1 MVYRNSKMKLPFKL
15 YHKTSECMCKTLAWF
30 ALWKGFPK
38 GLNKLKPMKRNKN
51 QNRRVQNELKQS
63 LEKQYLSGKPFCH
76 VDILNQNIENQR
88 TSQKSETKSLVLI
101 IF

>member
-1 MVYRNSKMKLPFKL
+1 
-15 YHKTSECMCKTLAWF
+15 
-30 ALWKGFPK
+30 
-38 GLNKLKPMKRNKN
+38 MKRNKN

-88 TSQKSETKSLVLI
+88 TSQKSETKSFVLI